1 MNEFLIRK
9 MNIEFEEDKIRK
21 DNISLKDKILEK
33 AKTYKEL
40 QMIYG
45 KIDKEVVVC
54 KCCRDFINELD
65 RERKMRLSK
74 ISAEDLERAE
84 ACREW
89 VKDYQAL
96 KLTDSTINRRDRKS
110 VV

>member
-9 MNIEFEEDKIRK
+9 MNIEFKEDKIRK
-21 DNISLKDKILEK
+21 DNILLEDKILEK

-54 KCCRDFINELD
+54 KCCRDFIDELEEND
-65 RERKMRLSK
+65 LSMDFVRKLVNSIWYLWK
-74 ISAEDLERAE
+74 F
-84 ACREW
+84 
-89 VKDYQAL
+89 
-96 KLTDSTINRRDRKS
+96 KLLFTNL
-110 VV
+110 

>member
-9 MNIEFEEDKIRK
+9 MNMEFKEDKIRK
-21 DNISLKDKILEK
+21 DNVSLKDKILEK

-54 KCCRDFINELD
+54 KCCRDFINELEEND
-65 RERKMRLSK
+65 LSMDFIRKLVNS
-74 ISAEDLERAE
+74 IWYL
-84 ACREW
+84 
-89 VKDYQAL
+89 
-96 KLTDSTINRRDRKS
+96 
-110 VV
+110 

>member
-9 MNIEFEEDKIRK
+9 MNIEFKEDKIRK

-54 KCCRDFINELD
+54 KCCRDFIDELEEND
-65 RERKMRLSK
+65 LSMDFVRKLVNS
-74 ISAEDLERAE
+74 IWFL
-84 ACREW
+84 
-89 VKDYQAL
+89 
-96 KLTDSTINRRDRKS
+96 
-110 VV
+110 

>member
-54 KCCRDFINELD
+54 KCCRDFIDELEEND
-65 RERKMRLSK
+65 LSMDFVRKLVNSIWYLWK
-74 ISAEDLERAE
+74 F
-84 ACREW
+84 
-89 VKDYQAL
+89 
-96 KLTDSTINRRDRKS
+96 KLLFTNL
-110 VV
+110 

>member
-9 MNIEFEEDKIRK
+9 MNIEFEEDKIKK
-21 DNISLKDKILEK
+21 DNISLKEKILEK

-54 KCCRDFINELD
+54 KCCRDFINELEEND
-65 RERKMRLSK
+65 LSMDFIRKLVNS
-74 ISAEDLERAE
+74 IWYL
-84 ACREW
+84 
-89 VKDYQAL
+89 
-96 KLTDSTINRRDRKS
+96 
-110 VV
+110 

>member
-21 DNISLKDKILEK
+21 DNILLEDKILEK

-54 KCCRDFINELD
+54 KCCRDFINELEEND
-65 RERKMRLSK
+65 LSMDFIRKLVNS
-74 ISAEDLERAE
+74 IWCL
-84 ACREW
+84 
-89 VKDYQAL
+89 
-96 KLTDSTINRRDRKS
+96 
-110 VV
+110 

>member
-21 DNISLKDKILEK
+21 DNVLLEDKILEK

-54 KCCRDFINELD
+54 KCCRDFINELEEND
-65 RERKMRLSK
+65 LSMDFVRKLVNL
-74 ISAEDLERAE
+74 IWYL
-84 ACREW
+84 
-89 VKDYQAL
+89 
-96 KLTDSTINRRDRKS
+96 
-110 VV
+110 

>member
-9 MNIEFEEDKIRK
+9 MNMEFEEDKIRK

-54 KCCRDFINELD
+54 KCCRDFINELEEND
-65 RERKMRLSK
+65 LSMDFVRKLVNSIWYLWK
-74 ISAEDLERAE
+74 F
-84 ACREW
+84 
-89 VKDYQAL
+89 
-96 KLTDSTINRRDRKS
+96 KLLFTNL
-110 VV
+110 

>member
-21 DNISLKDKILEK
+21 NSILLKDKILEK
-33 AKTYKEL
+33 AKMYKEL

-54 KCCRDFINELD
+54 KCCRDFINELEEND
-65 RERKMRLSK
+65 LSMDFVRKLVNS
-74 ISAEDLERAE
+74 IWYS
-84 ACREW
+84 
-89 VKDYQAL
+89 
-96 KLTDSTINRRDRKS
+96 
-110 VV
+110 

>member
-1 MNEFLIRK
+1 MYNINIIKKERKKVMNEFLIRK

-21 DNISLKDKILEK
+21 DNILLEDKILEK

-54 KCCRDFINELD
+54 KCCRDFINELEEND
-65 RERKMRLSK
+65 LSMDFVRKLVNS
-74 ISAEDLERAE
+74 IWYL
-84 ACREW
+84 
-89 VKDYQAL
+89 
-96 KLTDSTINRRDRKS
+96 
-110 VV
+110 

>member
-21 DNISLKDKILEK
+21 DNISLEDKILEK

-54 KCCRDFINELD
+54 KCCRDFIDELEEND
-65 RERKMRLSK
+65 LSMDFIRKLVNL
-74 ISAEDLERAE
+74 IWYL
-84 ACREW
+84 
-89 VKDYQAL
+89 
-96 KLTDSTINRRDRKS
+96 
-110 VV
+110 

>member
-21 DNISLKDKILEK
+21 DNILLEDKILEK

-54 KCCRDFINELD
+54 KCCRDFINELEEND
-65 RERKMRLSK
+65 LSMDFVRKLVNSIWYLWK
-74 ISAEDLERAE
+74 F
-84 ACREW
+84 
-89 VKDYQAL
+89 Y
-96 KLTDSTINRRDRKS
+96 
-110 VV
+110 

>member
-1 MNEFLIRK
+1 MYNINIIKKERKKTMNEFLIRK

-33 AKTYKEL
+33 AKIYKEL

-54 KCCRDFINELD
+54 KCCRDFIDELEEND
-65 RERKMRLSK
+65 LSMDFVRKLVNS
-74 ISAEDLERAE
+74 IWYL
-84 ACREW
+84 
-89 VKDYQAL
+89 
-96 KLTDSTINRRDRKS
+96 
-110 VV
+110 

>member
-21 DNISLKDKILEK
+21 DNILLEDKILEK

-54 KCCRDFINELD
+54 KCCRDFIDELEEND
-65 RERKMRLSK
+65 LSMDFVRKLVNSIWYLWK
-74 ISAEDLERAE
+74 F
-84 ACREW
+84 
-89 VKDYQAL
+89 
-96 KLTDSTINRRDRKS
+96 KLLFTNL
-110 VV
+110 

>member
-9 MNIEFEEDKIRK
+9 MNMEFEENKIRK

-54 KCCRDFINELD
+54 KCCRDFIDELEEND
-65 RERKMRLSK
+65 LSMDFVRKLVNS
-74 ISAEDLERAE
+74 IWFL
-84 ACREW
+84 
-89 VKDYQAL
+89 
-96 KLTDSTINRRDRKS
+96 
-110 VV
+110 

>member
-9 MNIEFEEDKIRK
+9 INIEFEEGKIRK

-54 KCCRDFINELD
+54 KCCRDFIDELEEND
-65 RERKMRLSK
+65 LSIDFVRKLVNSIWYLWK
-74 ISAEDLERAE
+74 F
-84 ACREW
+84 
-89 VKDYQAL
+89 
-96 KLTDSTINRRDRKS
+96 KLLFTNL
-110 VV
+110 

>member
-1 MNEFLIRK
+1 MYNINIIKRERKKAMNEFLIRK

-21 DNISLKDKILEK
+21 DNILLEDKILEK

-54 KCCRDFINELD
+54 KCCRDFINELEEND
-65 RERKMRLSK
+65 LSMDFIRRLVNS
-74 ISAEDLERAE
+74 IWYL
-84 ACREW
+84 
-89 VKDYQAL
+89 
-96 KLTDSTINRRDRKS
+96 
-110 VV
+110 

>member
-9 MNIEFEEDKIRK
+9 MNIEFEKDKIRK
-21 DNISLKDKILEK
+21 DNILLEDKILEK

-54 KCCRDFINELD
+54 KCCRDFINELEEND
-65 RERKMRLSK
+65 LSMDFVRKLVNS
-74 ISAEDLERAE
+74 IWYL
-84 ACREW
+84 
-89 VKDYQAL
+89 
-96 KLTDSTINRRDRKS
+96 
-110 VV
+110 

>member
-9 MNIEFEEDKIRK
+9 MNIEFEEDKIKK

-54 KCCRDFINELD
+54 KCCRDFIDELEEND
-65 RERKMRLSK
+65 LSMDFIRKLVNS
-74 ISAEDLERAE
+74 IWYL
-84 ACREW
+84 
-89 VKDYQAL
+89 
-96 KLTDSTINRRDRKS
+96 
-110 VV
+110 

>member
-1 MNEFLIRK
+1 MNEFLIKK

-21 DNISLKDKILEK
+21 DNILLEDKILEK

-54 KCCRDFINELD
+54 KCCRDFINELEEND
-65 RERKMRLSK
+65 LSMDFVRKLVNS
-74 ISAEDLERAE
+74 IWYL
-84 ACREW
+84 
-89 VKDYQAL
+89 
-96 KLTDSTINRRDRKS
+96 
-110 VV
+110 

>member
-9 MNIEFEEDKIRK
+9 MNIEFKEDKIRK
-21 DNISLKDKILEK
+21 DNILLEDKILEK

-54 KCCRDFINELD
+54 KCCRDFIDELEEND
-65 RERKMRLSK
+65 LSMDFVRKLVNSIWYLWK
-74 ISAEDLERAE
+74 F
-84 ACREW
+84 
-89 VKDYQAL
+89 
-96 KLTDSTINRRDRKS
+96 KLLFTNS
-110 VV
+110 

>member
-1 MNEFLIRK
+1 MNEFVIRK
-9 MNIEFEEDKIRK
+9 KNIEFEEDKIKK

-54 KCCRDFINELD
+54 KCCRDFIDELEEND
-65 RERKMRLSK
+65 LSMDFIRKLVNS
-74 ISAEDLERAE
+74 IWYL
-84 ACREW
+84 
-89 VKDYQAL
+89 
-96 KLTDSTINRRDRKS
+96 
-110 VV
+110 

>member
-21 DNISLKDKILEK
+21 DNVLLEDKILEK

-54 KCCRDFINELD
+54 KCCRDFINELEEND
-65 RERKMRLSK
+65 LSMDFVRKLVNSIWYLWK
-74 ISAEDLERAE
+74 F
-84 ACREW
+84 
-89 VKDYQAL
+89 Y
-96 KLTDSTINRRDRKS
+96 
-110 VV
+110 

>member
-9 MNIEFEEDKIRK
+9 MNIEFEEDKIKK

-54 KCCRDFINELD
+54 KCCRDFIDELEEND
-65 RERKMRLSK
+65 LSMDFVRKLVNS
-74 ISAEDLERAE
+74 IWYL
-84 ACREW
+84 
-89 VKDYQAL
+89 
-96 KLTDSTINRRDRKS
+96 
-110 VV
+110 

>member
-9 MNIEFEEDKIRK
+9 MNMEFEEDKIRK

-40 QMIYG
+40 QIIYG

-54 KCCRDFINELD
+54 KCCRDFINELEEND
-65 RERKMRLSK
+65 LSMDFVRKLVNS
-74 ISAEDLERAE
+74 IWFL
-84 ACREW
+84 
-89 VKDYQAL
+89 
-96 KLTDSTINRRDRKS
+96 
-110 VV
+110 

>member
-9 MNIEFEEDKIRK
+9 INIEFEEGKIRK

-54 KCCRDFINELD
+54 KCCRDFIDELEEND
-65 RERKMRLSK
+65 LSMDFVRKLVNS
-74 ISAEDLERAE
+74 IWYL
-84 ACREW
+84 
-89 VKDYQAL
+89 
-96 KLTDSTINRRDRKS
+96 
-110 VV
+110 

>member
-21 DNISLKDKILEK
+21 DNILLEDKILEK

-54 KCCRDFINELD
+54 KCCRDFINELEENNLSMD
-65 RERKMRLSK
+65 FIRKLVNS
-74 ISAEDLERAE
+74 IWYL
-84 ACREW
+84 
-89 VKDYQAL
+89 
-96 KLTDSTINRRDRKS
+96 
-110 VV
+110 

>member
-9 MNIEFEEDKIRK
+9 INIEFEEDKIKK

-54 KCCRDFINELD
+54 KCCRDFIDELEEND
-65 RERKMRLSK
+65 LSMDFVRKLVNS
-74 ISAEDLERAE
+74 IWFL
-84 ACREW
+84 
-89 VKDYQAL
+89 
-96 KLTDSTINRRDRKS
+96 
-110 VV
+110 

>member
-9 MNIEFEEDKIRK
+9 MNMEFEEDKIRK

-40 QMIYG
+40 QIIYG

-54 KCCRDFINELD
+54 KCCRDFIDELEEND
-65 RERKMRLSK
+65 LSMDFVRKLVNS
-74 ISAEDLERAE
+74 IWFL
-84 ACREW
+84 
-89 VKDYQAL
+89 
-96 KLTDSTINRRDRKS
+96 
-110 VV
+110 

>member
-21 DNISLKDKILEK
+21 DNILLEDKILEK
-33 AKTYKEL
+33 AKMYKEL

-54 KCCRDFINELD
+54 KCCRDFIDELEEND
-65 RERKMRLSK
+65 LSMDFIRKLVNL
-74 ISAEDLERAE
+74 IWYL
-84 ACREW
+84 
-89 VKDYQAL
+89 
-96 KLTDSTINRRDRKS
+96 
-110 VV
+110 

>member
-1 MNEFLIRK
+1 MYNINIIKKERKKAMNEFLIRK
-9 MNIEFEEDKIRK
+9 INMEFEEYKIRK

-54 KCCRDFINELD
+54 KCCRDFIDELEEND
-65 RERKMRLSK
+65 LSMDFVRKLVNS
-74 ISAEDLERAE
+74 IWFL
-84 ACREW
+84 
-89 VKDYQAL
+89 
-96 KLTDSTINRRDRKS
+96 
-110 VV
+110 